1 MIISVALSGG
11 ALTCLTDRCLI
22 LSPPAC
28 VLHFFNT
35 GWVTDPQTGH
45 KPANGVVMQTTAC
58 NGTTIVVVF
67 VVIDWQSAY
76 KAALAQRTYTVF
88 TEYDKRLHRQHKQ
101 DGCMKKQTLGC
112 CRLLHLCHL
121 SLPGS
126 FPSRFLLDTIY
137 VRGQIKNQPK
147 KTKNTIKVSK
157 LIQNFPRQ
165 LGNTRGFIQ
174 RRNNSCNAVR
184 RSSEWRNRVRGRV
197 WMANQTVLVFQMAF
211 PSRK

>member
-1 MIISVALSGG
+1 MIISIALSRG
-11 ALTCLTDRCLI
+11 ALTWLTDSVSSCRRQ
-22 LSPPAC
+22 PAC
-28 VLHFFNT
+28 CTFSTPAVWLT
-35 GWVTDPQTGH
+35 R
-45 KPANGVVMQTTAC
+45 KPATNQLTGLWCRLQPVTATT
-58 NGTTIVVVF
+58 VVVI

-88 TEYDKRLHRQHKQ
+88 TRSMTSGFTGSTNRPAAWKTKPWDAV
-101 DGCMKKQTLGC
+101 GC
-112 CRLLHLCHL
+112 CISVISGSPAVFHLVFFSTQYMYEGKL
-121 SLPGS
+121 KTN
-126 FPSRFLLDTIY
+126 R
-137 VRGQIKNQPK
+137 K
-147 KTKNTIKVSK
+147 KTQIKVSK

-165 LGNTRGFIQ
+165 LGNTWGFIE